1 MLQTLFTEFIL
12 LNVVVVKCLVRF
24 SYSEEVDNIN
34 KDNIF
39 TYTINYYSYTNK
51 HVYLCIIYFNL
62 YINSF
67 FYLGCCT

>member
-39 TYTINYYSYTNK
+39 TYTINYYSYTNT
-51 HVYLCIIYFNL
+51 HYVY
-62 YINSF
+62 
-67 FYLGCCT
+67 